1 MKFYMTPGSCSTGI
15 HILLEEL
22 DLSFEAHVV
31 DLMAGGHLKPDF
43 LAINPRATVPTLVTN
58 DGLALTDFASI
69 AVWLADAHPKMGLLP
84 VAGDARARALDVMQY
99 VLGVVHG
106 EGFTRVFVSERYAV
120 DADERGEV
128 EREGRSM
135 VERGFARLDSWLA
148 EAAYVVERFSIA
160 DAALFYVEFWADRI
174 GIPLPPRCQAHYGA
188 MLGRRAVRQVL
199 AEEGY
204 SSTLRKHAPAGA
216 FVP

>member
-1 MKFYMTPGSCSTGI
+1 
-15 HILLEEL
+15 
-22 DLSFEAHVV
+22 
-31 DLMAGGHLKPDF
+31 
-43 LAINPRATVPTLVTN
+43 
-58 DGLALTDFASI
+58 
-69 AVWLADAHPKMGLLP
+69 
-84 VAGDARARALDVMQY
+84 
-99 VLGVVHG
+99 
-106 EGFTRVFVSERYAV
+106 
-120 DADERGEV
+120 
-128 EREGRSM
+128 M